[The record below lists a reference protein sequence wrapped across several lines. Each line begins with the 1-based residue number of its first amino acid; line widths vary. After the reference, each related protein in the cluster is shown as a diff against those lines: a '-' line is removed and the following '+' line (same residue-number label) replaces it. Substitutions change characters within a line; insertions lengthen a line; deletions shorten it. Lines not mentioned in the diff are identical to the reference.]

1 MAMPDGPMLE
11 WAGATSG
18 KFKDKFHGGEVSRQ
32 QIPVPWNHGFS
43 HGIAQNG
50 LGRYFNDSAG
60 LVPTEGRRA
69 VPVAAGGQT
78 LQWRSSRRTLSEPG
92 SQHFERAEGI
102 RQVESPP
109 RKIFSIREKRHI
121 RQVESK

>member
-1 MAMPDGPMLE
+1 MAR
-11 WAGATSG
+11 
-18 KFKDKFHGGEVSRQ
+18 RQ
-32 QIPVPWNHGFS
+32 IQAPCSVGFS

-50 LGRYFNDSAG
+50 LGRYFNDTAG
-60 LVPTEGRRA
+60 LLPTEGRRA

-92 SQHFERAEGI
+92 SQHLERAEGL

-109 RKIFSIREKRHI
+109 RKIFPIREKRHI
-121 RQVESK
+121 RQVESKEETSDRPVGLRS